1 MNKFNLPGPK
11 AKEILREDEK
21 YISPSCTRPYP
32 AVIQRGKGIHVW
44 DVDGNEF
51 LDFAA
56 GIAVCATGHCHS
68 DVVRAIEE
76 QAEDLIH
83 MSGTDFYYPVQ
94 VKLAEKLAEITPGA
108 KNKRVFFCNS
118 GAESVEAALKLVR
131 WKTKRMTVLAFI
143 NSFHGRTYGA
153 MSLTASKVIQ
163 RNGFGPLLSGIVH
176 IFYPYCYRCPINL
189 SYPSCNFACIDYI
202 EDIVFHKMV
211 PPEEVAALFV
221 EPIQGEGGYIIPP
234 DGYFQRLKEL
244 LNKYDILLVDD
255 EVQSGMGRTGRMFA
269 IEHWE
274 IIPDIVCVAKGIAS
288 GMPLGAT
295 IARRGLMDWGPGT
308 HASTFGGNPVSCA
321 AALATIGLLENGL
334 VENAKEMGSY
344 FMPKLKELMTKY
356 RFIGDV
362 RGKGLMIGI
371 EIVKDKKTK
380 EKDNKKRDKIIV
392 ECFKRGL
399 LILGCGD
406 NVVRFMPPLIVEK
419 KHIDKA
425 VEIFEDVL
433 KEIEAS

>member
-1 MNKFNLPGPK
+1 MNKLNLPGPK
-11 AKEILREDEK
+11 AREVLKDDER
-21 YISPSCTRPYP
+21 YISPSYTRPYP
-32 AVIQRGKGIHVW
+32 AVIQKGKGMHVW

-83 MSGTDFYYPVQ
+83 MSGTDFYYPIQ
-94 VKLAEKLAEITPGA
+94 VRLAEKLAEITPGA

-118 GAESVEAALKLVR
+118 GAEAVEAALKLVR

-153 MSLTASKVIQ
+153 MSLTASKAVQ
-163 RNGFGPLLSGIVH
+163 RNGFGPLLSGIIH

-189 SYPSCNFACIDYI
+189 SCPSCNFACIDCI
-202 EDIVFHKMV
+202 EDVVFHKMV
-211 PPEEVAALFV
+211 PPEEVAALFA

-234 DGYFQRLKEL
+234 DGYFQKLKEL

-274 IIPDIVCVAKGIAS
+274 TIPDIVCVAKGIAS

-295 IARRGLMDWGPGT
+295 VARRGLMDWGPGT

-321 AALATIGLLENGL
+321 AALATISLLENGL
-334 VENAKEMGSY
+334 VENAKEMGEY

-356 RFIGDV
+356 QFIGDV

-380 EKDNKKRDKIIV
+380 EKDKKRRDRIIM
-392 ECFKRGL
+392 ECFRHGL

-433 KEIEAS
+433 KEVEAS

>member
-1 MNKFNLPGPK
+1 MDKFDLPGPK
-11 AKEILREDEK
+11 AKEVLKEDEK
-21 YISPSCTRPYP
+21 YISPSYTRPYP
-32 AVIQRGKGIHVW
+32 AVIQKGKGMYVW

-76 QAEDLIH
+76 QTEDLIH

-118 GAESVEAALKLVR
+118 GAEAVEAALKLVR

-153 MSLTASKVIQ
+153 MSLTASKAVQ
-163 RNGFGPLLSGIVH
+163 RNGFGSLLSGIIH

-189 SYPSCNFACIDYI
+189 SYPSCNFACIDHI
-202 EDIVFHKMV
+202 EDVVFHKMV
-211 PPEEVAALFV
+211 PPEEVAALFA

-234 DGYFQRLKEL
+234 DGYFQKLKEL
-244 LNKYDILLVDD
+244 LNKYDILFVDD

-274 IIPDIVCVAKGIAS
+274 TIPDIVCIAKGIAS

-295 IARRGLMDWGPGT
+295 VARRGLMDWGPGT

-321 AALATIGLLENGL
+321 AALATISLLENGL
-334 VENAKEMGSY
+334 VENAKEMGEY
-344 FMPKLKELMTKY
+344 LMPKLEELMTKY

-371 EIVKDKKTK
+371 EIVEDKKTK
-380 EKDNKKRDKIIV
+380 EKDKKKRDRIIM
-392 ECFKRGL
+392 ECFRRGL

-433 KEIEAS
+433 KEVEAS